1 MPISASIFSGVT
13 AMKAFSKGVETIS
26 ANIANANTTGYK
38 SATVSFSTLM
48 NDSIKNSQ
56 GSLSVTGVKTD
67 LAVSGEGFFRVL
79 KTDDNSEYATRA
91 GDFHLDEDGYLVNSS
106 GYQVQG
112 LTGGAVGAAPA
123 AVGSIRVSQTP
134 PAGAELLSFAFDKKG
149 NFTETY
155 SNGTTAVTNRVLL
168 QRYSNPTALKLEGAN
183 MFTNFENA
191 APVGGLALTA
201 LGNAPGGVG
210 NGTIEPET
218 LELSNVDL
226 TSEFASLI
234 NAQRSLQAS
243 SRIVTVSDSMV
254 EDTVNLKR

>member
-1 MPISASIFSGVT
+1 MPVSTSIFTGVT
-13 AMKAFSKGVETIS
+13 AMKAFSRGVETIS

-38 SATVSFSTLM
+38 TSTVSFSAVM
-48 NDSIKNSQ
+48 DDSIKVSQ
-56 GSLSVTGVKTD
+56 GSLSITGVKTD
-67 LAVSGEGFFRVL
+67 LAVSGDGFFRLL
-79 KTDDNSEYATRA
+79 KTDDGSQYATRA
-91 GDFHLDEDGYLVNSS
+91 GDFHLDEAGYLVNSS

-112 LTGGAVGAAPA
+112 LTGGAAGTAPA
-123 AVGSIRVSQTP
+123 AAQ
-134 PAGAELLSFAFDKKG
+134 LLSFAFDKKG

-155 SNGTTAVTNRVLL
+155 SNGAIAVTNRVLL
-168 QRYSNPTALKLEGAN
+168 QRYSNPTALKLNGGN
-183 MFTNFENA
+183 MFTNFQNA

-201 LGNAPGGVG
+201 LANSPGGVG

-234 NAQRSLQAS
+234 SAQRSLQAS

-254 EDTVNLKR
+254 EETVNLKR